1 MVLTDFLVF
10 GAILLFGLWALM
22 RGFVSSFLWISGWVA
37 AGFATIYGLP
47 FVEPFARDL
56 IPGETVAK
64 ATAAVTIFIVTLII
78 VSVISNQISSAV
90 RSSSLGALDRSL
102 GFLFGGAI
110 GASVVCLGYIL
121 LSWLSNDPAKH
132 PAWVLNAQT
141 LPAIQRGAN
150 FLRSM
155 VPGDTRTAGKE
166 TVDRAKDQTQ
176 RMIDASRT
184 MQDLANQLNAVQS
197 PPAAM
202 APRATGP
209 QASGPNAPSS
219 PAPSSPAPSSSAPSS
234 SAPPLAA
241 PVSGQVSATPIPPA
255 TSPTGAKTAP
265 PGLGDSQQ
273 QLDQLIQKI
282 QQ

>member
-47 FVEPFARDL
+47 IVEPIARDL

-64 ATAAVTIFIVTLII
+64 AAAAVTIFIVTLIV
-78 VSVISNQISSAV
+78 VSVISNQISTAV
-90 RSSSLGALDRSL
+90 RGSSLGALDRSL

-110 GASVVCLGYIL
+110 GGSVVCLGYIL
-121 LSWLSNDPAKH
+121 LSWLSNDPTKH

-141 LPAIQRGAN
+141 LPAVQQGAS

-155 VPGDTRTAGKE
+155 VPGETREAARS
-166 TVDRAKDQTQ
+166 TVDRAKEAGRVIENTRTMTIQDLITNQAAPALPQAVAPAAPAPPAPAPPAGGAKPATTQ
-176 RMIDASRT
+176 RGEA
-184 MQDLANQLNAVQS
+184 
-197 PPAAM
+197 
-202 APRATGP
+202 
-209 QASGPNAPSS
+209 
-219 PAPSSPAPSSSAPSS
+219 
-234 SAPPLAA
+234 
-241 PVSGQVSATPIPPA
+241 
-255 TSPTGAKTAP
+255 
-265 PGLGDSQQ
+265 QQ
-273 QLDQLIQKI
+273 QLDQLFQKI

>member
-64 ATAAVTIFIVTLII
+64 AAAAVTIFIVTLII
-78 VSVISNQISSAV
+78 VSVISNQISAAV
-90 RSSSLGALDRSL
+90 RGSSLGALDRSL

-110 GASVVCLGYIL
+110 GGSVICLGYIL

-141 LPAIQRGAN
+141 LPAIQQGAN

-155 VPGDTRTAGKE
+155 VPGETRETARG
-166 TVDRAKDQTQ
+166 TVDRAKEAG
-176 RMIDASRT
+176 RVIDNTRT
-184 MQDLANQLNAVQS
+184 MTIQDLITNQIAPAS
-197 PPAAM
+197 PPA
-202 APRATGP
+202 P
-209 QASGPNAPSS
+209 QAAAPSAPS
-219 PAPSSPAPSSSAPSS
+219 AGGANPAPSQRGEA
-234 SAPPLAA
+234 
-241 PVSGQVSATPIPPA
+241 
-255 TSPTGAKTAP
+255 
-265 PGLGDSQQ
+265 QQ

>member
-47 FVEPFARDL
+47 IVEPYARDL

-64 ATAAVTIFIVTLII
+64 AAAAVSIFIVTLIV

-90 RSSSLGALDRSL
+90 RSSALGALDRSL

-110 GASVVCLGYIL
+110 GGSVVCLGYIL
-121 LSWLSNDPAKH
+121 LSWLSNDPSKH
-132 PAWVLNAQT
+132 PAWVQNAQT
-141 LPAIQRGAN
+141 LPAIQQGAN

-155 VPGDTRTAGKE
+155 VPGEAREAGKVSVE
-166 TVDRAKDQTQ
+166 RAKDQGQ
-176 RMIDASRT
+176 RMIDAGRT
-184 MQDLANQLNAVQS
+184 MQDLANQLNAT
-197 PPAAM
+197 P
-202 APRATGP
+202 
-209 QASGPNAPSS
+209 
-219 PAPSSPAPSSSAPSS
+219 
-234 SAPPLAA
+234 AA
-241 PVSGQVSATPIPPA
+241 PVAAPAPTLPPGTPPALFTPGATPPPPQAATAATPVPPA
-255 TSPTGAKTAP
+255 GGKPPTPSRGE
-265 PGLGDSQQ
+265 GQQ